1 MKIKSKICLITI
13 KKILYLQPQKDLLFN
28 QFLFVSS
35 LKILDYDSA
44 YQLRYKLANQ
54 NILKLSQFKSYNL

>member
-1 MKIKSKICLITI
+1 M
-13 KKILYLQPQKDLLFN
+13 ILYLQPQKDLLFI

>member
-1 MKIKSKICLITI
+1 MFNYN
-13 KKILYLQPQKDLLFN
+13 KKDFIFAAAKRFIVT